1 MNKYN
6 SPKDFDKTLKENKPR
21 IVMPII
27 NTIFSVILLVF
38 VIIFT
43 INKSFSPAYTALS
56 IFILIMFPLSS
67 WYMSYFSKK
76 RNVKQIYNYQK
87 ETDIIV
93 KYTAR
98 YKNFHPVSE
107 LDVKVRFYYEPCNQ
121 LDQKVTFNYDKC
133 MIKEH
138 ELQNLLISFGIT
150 FGGVEVDFD
159 TLEVLYPSGVFPCSI
174 WYPKKFKLP
183 NTIKGNLTVDLGDH
197 KPNKKEIIQI
207 LKRADT
213 YYDSKQGWICIGERK
228 RTSLDEAIEFAEG
241 AIIVLRDGEAV
252 ALFLEVGKN
261 IQLA

>member
-27 NTIFSVILLVF
+27 NTIFSVVLLVF

-43 INKSFSPAYTALS
+43 VNKSFHISYTILS
-56 IFILIMFPLSS
+56 IVILVMFPLSS

-76 RNVKQIYNYQK
+76 RNVKQINNYQK

-98 YKNFHPVSE
+98 YKHFHPVTE
-107 LDVKVRFYYEPCNQ
+107 LDVKVRFNYETTET
-121 LDQKVTFNYDKC
+121 LTEKVTFNYDKC

-138 ELQNLLISFGIT
+138 DLQNLLITFGIT
-150 FGGVEVDFD
+150 FGGVEVDFN
-159 TLEVLYPSGVFPCSI
+159 TLKVLYPSGVFPCSI
-174 WYPKKFKLP
+174 WYGKKLKLP
-183 NTIKGNLTVDLGDH
+183 EAVKGNLTVDLGNH
-197 KPNKKEIIQI
+197 KPNKRELIQI
-207 LKRADT
+207 LKRTDT
-213 YYDSKQGWICIGERK
+213 YYDSKLGWICIGERK
-228 RTSLDEAIEFAEG
+228 RTVLDEAIEFAEG